1 MEKVILSKAAR
12 KAFSERLGRPV
23 PDPNSEEFDELLEE
37 LREMQ
42 PDAYN
47 DLYSVL
53 EYKSEPLP
61 VEKEALRAFKR
72 AQRQR
77 LADHLKNRETHD
89 GKQITDKRKTIV
101 VGGALATILMG
112 WIGYTNVSRSFAAQ
126 AASGTDEPAAQES
139 VANVD
144 DSPFGVQA
152 DTAELGEDLDI
163 PVAVQVVQT
172 VPPPPPK
179 DSPEPTEQPEP
190 EPARTESSLPFG
202 MGRPLEASQD
212 QDEPEDELPPVP
224 GPPQPGVASAPPAS
238 PYLPSTSG
246 AATGGAAEPT
256 VLPGNLSFA
265 PLEATPEGPLNV
277 LSSEGGQDTGL
288 PSEPGSTLAATSAAQ
303 SEPSQAL
310 PPPTSLGGVSSEE
323 ETPAASTLGWEDA
336 ESQEGSVEEKSL
348 SFAQQEGL
356 SESPAASPAM
366 STQPLPPVPQV
377 GGGVPPAPA
386 TPEPAQGSAVSEPE
400 VTDLSVLLAPG
411 TQLQAEL
418 VTGVAAADGAAMPV
432 IARTTGDWCGQGG
445 CSEITWIGEASYPGA
460 DRVELIFTQAV
471 VGNTAQ
477 SVTARAFGGDQLP
490 SVQAGVRDVA
500 PTAVQDLL
508 RGAVSGASDYLD
520 AFNSRETVII
530 SEGEIIRQQAAPDLG
545 TFLLGRG
552 TDLLS
557 LPSDQ
562 TSIVRLAEI
571 APGTPFTV
579 IYGL

>member
-1 MEKVILSKAAR
+1 MEKVTLSKAAR
-12 KAFSERLGRPV
+12 KVFSERLGRPV

-47 DLYSVL
+47 DLYSTL
-53 EYKSEPLP
+53 EYKGDPLP

-77 LADHLKNRETHD
+77 LADRLKNRETHD
-89 GKQITDKRKTIV
+89 GKQITDKRKTLI

-112 WIGYTNVSRSFAAQ
+112 WIGYTNVSRGFAAQ
-126 AASGTDEPAAQES
+126 AASVADEPVVQES
-139 VANVD
+139 VGDVD

-152 DTAELGEDLDI
+152 DTMELGEELDI
-163 PVAVQVVQT
+163 PEAVQVVRT

-179 DSPEPTEQPEP
+179 DSPEPAEQLEP
-190 EPARTESSLPFG
+190 KPDKAESSLPFG
-202 MGRPLEASQD
+202 MGRPLGASR
-212 QDEPEDELPPVP
+212 DEPEDELPPVP

-238 PYLPSTSG
+238 PYLPAPSGSTTS
-246 AATGGAAEPT
+246 GAAEPT
-256 VLPGNLSFA
+256 VLPGNLSFV
-265 PLEATPEGPLNV
+265 PPEATPEGPLNV

-288 PSEPGSTLAATSAAQ
+288 PSEPGSTLAAVSAAQ
-303 SEPSQAL
+303 SEPSQSE
-310 PPPTSLGGVSSEE
+310 PPPTTLGGVSSEE

-336 ESQEGSVEEKSL
+336 EGREGSVEEKSL
-348 SFAQQEGL
+348 SFAQHEGL
-356 SESPAASPAM
+356 SESAAASPAT
-366 STQPLPPVPQV
+366 STQPLLPVPQV

-386 TPEPAQGSAVSEPE
+386 TLEPAQVGAVSEPE
-400 VTDLSVLLAPG
+400 VTDLSALLTPG

-418 VTGVAAADGAAMPV
+418 VTGVAAADGVATPV
-432 IARTTGDWCGQGG
+432 IARTTGDWCGNRS
-445 CSEITWIGEASYPGA
+445 CAEITWIGEASYSGT
-460 DRVELIFTQAV
+460 DRVELTFTQAV

-477 SVTARAFGGDQLP
+477 SVAARAFGGDGLP
-490 SVQAGVRDVA
+490 GVQAGVRDAA

-508 RGAVSGASDYLD
+508 RSAVGGASDYLD
-520 AFNSRETVII
+520 AFNNRETVII
-530 SEGEIIRQQAAPDLG
+530 GEDEIIRQQAKPDLG
-545 TFLLGRG
+545 TYLLERG
-552 TDLLS
+552 TDLFS

-562 TSIVRLAEI
+562 TSIVRLAEL